1 LSLTLDNAK
10 IAPLRAA
17 AKRSR
22 DPRRRPRAGA
32 RQPYRTWTPYAFLL
46 PACVVLGVFVLA
58 AMVQVVYY
66 SFTRYTAFRGPDWV
80 GWDNYRRVFNSALF
94 WSVLRN
100 SLLYLLVTPVI
111 MVLSLAAAMVVHAQ
125 LRYAKGLRA
134 LLFLPVV
141 TPTIVAAAAFRLVF
155 NEEAGLLNWLLAKTW
170 IGPVRWLSQYPYT
183 LISAMVVTLWKG
195 FGYYMMVFLAG
206 LIAVPREL
214 EEAATIDGAGRWRVF
229 WHVTLPGIRPV
240 LILVATI
247 SSISALKVFDEVF
260 VTIQG
265 AKDADKTAVWMV
277 YNAAFENGD
286 YGYASAI
293 GIVLFVIILAFSLVN
308 LRVMRER

>member
-1 LSLTLDNAK
+1 
-10 IAPLRAA
+10 
-17 AKRSR
+17 
-22 DPRRRPRAGA
+22 
-32 RQPYRTWTPYAFLL
+32 
-46 PACVVLGVFVLA
+46 VFVIA
-58 AMVQVVYY
+58 AMVQVIYY

-80 GWDNYRRVFNSALF
+80 GLDNYRRVFGSALF

-100 SLLYLLVTPVI
+100 SVLYLLVTPVI
-111 MVLSLAAAMVVHAQ
+111 MLLSLGAAMVVHAQ

-155 NEEAGLLNWLLAKTW
+155 NEEAGLLNWILAKTW

-229 WHVTLPGIRPV
+229 WHVTLPAIRPV

-277 YNAAFENGD
+277 YNTAFENGD

-308 LRVMRER
+308 LRVTRER